1 MTITSM
7 RRNNE
12 GLQGR
17 GWMGEKK
24 GKAEAKES
32 EWKRGREGE
41 TRVKEGEKTDRREV
55 EKVSEGEKEGER
67 EKERVVRQRVRENQ
81 LRHKCDKSV

>member
-1 MTITSM
+1 
-7 RRNNE
+7 
-12 GLQGR
+12 
-17 GWMGEKK
+17 MGEKK

-67 EKERVVRQRVRENQ
+67 EKERESGKTEGEREPIET
-81 LRHKCDKSV
+81 

>member
-1 MTITSM
+1 
-7 RRNNE
+7 
-12 GLQGR
+12 
-17 GWMGEKK
+17 MGEKK

-32 EWKRGREGE
+32 EWKRGRERE

-67 EKERVVRQRVRENQ
+67 VVRQRVRENQ